1 MGSHSRHL
9 LSNLYDL
16 PPALRNSRPI
26 GDLIG
31 IAAQN
36 KQTAPIT
43 APIDAP
49 LEIRPKV
56 LKRRA
61 KIWELNTSLHCS
73 IIGTCLSAAELRRL
87 LIKINVAGADVADEH
102 DLHMLGV
109 LLAARPQ
116 EGAKL
121 LQKTLDRV
129 HSVALNQF
137 AKAKDDQAI
146 AALWE
151 KAFAGGD
158 VPGAYWAVLTH
169 ADSSDKMVQKAFG
182 DVHMLSHLMGATNC
196 ADLHRMRELENEIAA
211 LNGKLERQQEQ
222 LRNGFTE
229 RDAKIERL
237 NKMLADKIDRE
248 AARQATPDAGEV
260 AALKD
265 TIADLSRRLAREAGQ
280 RERLEQRLAGAEK
293 LDEARQRAEHD
304 RDALQQELSLI
315 EDRIGMFLHLEGD
328 ADAAPL
334 DLSGLT
340 ILYVG
345 GRANQVPQFNALV
358 RQAGGTFMHHDGGIE
373 HAAALLPGLI
383 SRADVTLFPVDCI
396 SHNAMTSAKRA
407 CQQLGKPYLAL
418 RTSSVA
424 CLLSALVA
432 MRPPVADGVV
442 EASPNGLARRAAP

>member
-1 MGSHSRHL
+1 MSSHSRHL

-36 KQTAPIT
+36 KQAAPIA
-43 APIDAP
+43 APADTSP
-49 LEIRPKV
+49 EIRTKA

-61 KIWELNTSLHCS
+61 KIWELNSTLHCS

-87 LIKINVAGADVADEH
+87 LIKINIAGADVADEH

-137 AKAKDDQAI
+137 AKAKDDHAI
-146 AALWE
+146 AALWQ
-151 KAFAGGD
+151 KAFTSGD

-196 ADLHRMRELENEIAA
+196 ADLHRMRELENEVAA

-237 NKMLADKIDRE
+237 NTMLAEKIDRD
-248 AARQATPDAGEV
+248 AARQATPDAGEI
-260 AALKD
+260 AMLKG
-265 TIADLSRRLAREAGQ
+265 TIADLGRRLAREAGQ
-280 RERLEQRLAGAEK
+280 RERLEQRLAAADDAET
-293 LDEARQRAEHD
+293 ERQRAESE
-304 RDALQQELSLI
+304 RNAMQQELSLI
-315 EDRIGMFLHLEGD
+315 EDQLGALLRLDDESD
-328 ADAAPL
+328 ATRL
-334 DLSGLT
+334 DLGGLSV
-340 ILYVG
+340 LYVG

-358 RQAGGTFMHHDGGIE
+358 RQGGGEFMHHDGGIE
-373 HAAALLPGLI
+373 HASALLPGLV

-396 SHNAMTSAKRA
+396 SHNAMLSTKRA
-407 CQQLGKPYLAL
+407 CQQTGKPWLAL

-424 CLLSALVA
+424 SLLSALVA
-432 MRPPVADGVV
+432 MRPPQRAEG
-442 EASPNGLARRAAP
+442 EASEGLRF